1 MANRA
6 SSAMNLVKVM
16 FFEKEWNLL
25 LRNYLLTPDLVE
37 KGELLARQDLVE
49 KRISQETKQDLALVK
64 RHYALKFNRL
74 CTAFH
79 RNNSARQGDRGI
91 KRKKED
97 DSGDEDECQMAC
109 MEC

>member
-1 MANRA
+1 MH
-6 SSAMNLVKVM
+6 LVKLM

-25 LRNYLLTPDLVE
+25 LRNYLLTPDLTE

-74 CTAFH
+74 CVAFH
-79 RNNSARQGDRGI
+79 RNNSAQPGDDRGI
-91 KRKKED
+91 KRKKGRA
-97 DSGDEDECQMAC
+97 DSGGDEDECQMAC